1 MSKLGKVKIV
11 KVGGEEW
18 IVIQGRPFNARPK
31 PASSDSNADKR
42 LRLITVHMPEH
53 YIDGLDALVER
64 GLYPT
69 RSEAIRTAVRDLLK
83 KELWRRKRRSL
94 RARMMVG
101 L

>member
-1 MSKLGKVKIV
+1 LSRNKKLR
-11 KVGGEEW
+11 
-18 IVIQGRPFNARPK
+18 VI
-31 PASSDSNADKR
+31 SIH
-42 LRLITVHMPEH
+42 LPES
-53 YIDGLDALVER
+53 YISGLNALVER